1 MIIAPSF
8 DQAERQFIAFV
19 GSQGDN
25 RRVSWV
31 LREDVVEFYRG
42 FVVKR
47 PSSGDTAALVGTFY
61 EQARDARLGVVL
73 QALCRTKEEVCAFV
87 WAPRSVQEAEQALV
101 PPAGLKL
108 VLPAPV
114 PIAWVVRSEALWRI
128 ARGTA
133 RAVSSQSRVR
143 VIPARADCAWDPQCA

>member
-8 DQAERQFIAFV
+8 EQAERQFTAFV
-19 GSQGDN
+19 RSQGDN
-25 RRVSWV
+25 RSVSWV
-31 LREDVVEFYRG
+31 LREDVVAFYRS

-47 PSSGDTAALVGTFY
+47 PSPADTLALVGAFY

-73 QALCRTKEEVCAFV
+73 NVLCRGKEEFCAFV
-87 WAPRSVQEAEQALV
+87 WAPRGVQEAEQALV

-108 VLPAPV
+108 VVPAPV
-114 PIAWVVRSEALWRI
+114 PAAWIVRSEALWRI

-143 VIPARADCAWDPQCA
+143 AIPARADCVWDPQCA